1 MAKPKIQTAHGI
13 TMPVP
18 VPVSVWQDLY
28 DTCQYYGE
36 VVILICGNSIEVFPR
51 SEVSEKRALFE
62 RVKRYA
68 TSRTI
73 GVCAYQWEHD
83 TTNAFLLNKDN
94 VRKLS
99 PSLKKQTI
107 LNQLEKFRA
116 NQEMRKRKEIFRA
129 KGIFSAGQTN
139 PPKKYKPG
147 VHRDIMPS
155 NNLPVSFTDMH
166 TWEKYNTERITVIT
180 K

>member
-28 DTCQYYGE
+28 DTCQYYGK
-36 VVILICGNSIEVFPR
+36 VVVLICGNSIEVFPIN
-51 SEVSEKRALFE
+51 EVSEKRALFE

-83 TTNAFLLNKDN
+83 TNAFLLNKAN
-94 VRKLS
+94 VEKLS
-99 PSLKKQTI
+99 PSLKKRTI
-107 LNQLEKFRA
+107 LNRLEQFRA
-116 NQEMRKRKEIFRA
+116 NQEMRERKEIFRA
-129 KGIFSAGQTN
+129 KGIFEAGQTN
-139 PPKKYKPG
+139 PSKKYKPG

-155 NNLPVSFTDMH
+155 NDLPVSFKDMH
-166 TWEKYNTERITVIT
+166 TWERHNTDIITMIT